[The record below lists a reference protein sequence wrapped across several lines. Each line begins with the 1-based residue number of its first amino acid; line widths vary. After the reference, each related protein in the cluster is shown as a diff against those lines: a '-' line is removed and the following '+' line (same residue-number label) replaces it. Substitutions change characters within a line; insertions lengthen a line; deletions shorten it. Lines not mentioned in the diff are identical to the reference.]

1 MMRLLLILISLLSL
15 KANSTEYFEYT
26 IKPGDTLSQI
36 ANIYQ
41 VELEELY
48 RANKFLGFNPNK
60 IEVNQEINIPKEFK
74 PELCPP
80 SANIESTFVFQD
92 IGKGYYL
99 EPEWYSESLNELIET
114 CFDQVKA
121 DELMELSEDK
131 AIELIL
137 KDKEYESSFVLN
149 SLTFNENPLRNKFMG
164 TYCKALIKGVE
175 SYLKP
180 AWWIDCQYDAKTIED
195 SPYNRDIKN
204 ALLFLSDHLDVN
216 QVRQINFKALPLDFR
231 VYVQISILE
240 LVKANPNQNISELLQ
255 QVSLDLRDQ
264 ISSYPLFSNLRNLSN
279 IANFIFYANNASRED
294 LSIQILYDFLD
305 VSCNRCDLRDLQ
317 QMITSRVMLDEFDP
331 KDMKYFWSS
340 LSMSQVFA
348 ANSLGAMENYWGS
361 YELVSS
367 VRNYF
372 IEQILRMKTPSLS
385 YLDRNL
391 GIFYSDASMYAASHK
406 KCDIAGEFIYKA
418 FDTYNEFTY
427 ASDLFREPV
436 VVANCFLKS
445 GEINDAKQFFELA
458 LQSESIINKN
468 NVYYEAIA
476 LLIKGL
482 YNDVEGSF
490 ITDAYNLIIENN
502 ILTDQFLDDYYV
514 ALDTLFAVEQI
525 KQTNSL
531 DYVKLKNKLNSISTT
546 KKLQKAKIFSKQN
559 IEDLQ
564 LELEKVSLNIYMLES
579 EIISSTLTSQNFQN
593 FQKEKLLEF
602 YDRKKDIV
610 NSIFNQSSRIDSLYN
625 GYENQNEL
633 MNKIP
638 KNTKVLVYFIFKDS
652 SWAVTYSP
660 KSAILNKIDAKSGE
674 LKVQTGFLNRSLT
687 DLNEYDFEAA
697 HKIYEMIFSDIQQN
711 FKKNS
716 SILIFDSDTVR
727 IPLSILVKSIPDESN
742 YSKAL
747 ITAEWLLRDYSFAY
761 LYPTKNKLDNVE
773 YQDTFLGIANSS
785 SYSWT
790 DLPSLKSSVREVRN
804 LALSSNAKVENI
816 LTGVEAT
823 KENFLQKLG
832 NNYERIVISTH
843 AVPEGW
849 KGYTGESSLL
859 LASNKSDFFLPTSEI
874 AQLEFTSDMVVL
886 SSCSGM
892 TDDFRDL
899 FKSFLVAGAGSVVHA
914 NWKLESKFAS
924 EFTDEFFKELWLN
937 KDLQK
942 HEAMRNVALSFLD
955 DYSNPMYAD
964 PAFWGNFSIGYSSL

>member
-1 MMRLLLILISLLSL
+1 MRLLLTLISLLSL

-26 IKPGDTLSQI
+26 VKPGDTLSQI
-36 ANIYQ
+36 ANTYQ

-60 IEVNQEINIPKEFK
+60 IKVNQEINIPKEFI

-80 SANIESTFVFQD
+80 SANIETTFVFRD

-99 EPEWYSESLNELIET
+99 EPDWYSESLNVLIET

-149 SLTFNENPLRNKFMG
+149 SLTFNENPSRNKFIE

-204 ALLFLSDHLDVN
+204 ALLFLSDHLDLN

-231 VYVQISILE
+231 VYVQMIILRQ
-240 LVKANPNQNISELLQ
+240 VRANSNQNISELLE

-264 ISSYPLFSNLRNLSN
+264 ISNYPLFSNLRNLAN
-279 IANFIFYANNASRED
+279 ITNFMYYANNASRED
-294 LSIQILYDFLD
+294 LSLQILDDFLT

-317 QMITSRVMLDEFDP
+317 QIITWDRENPDKSEP
-331 KDMKYFWSS
+331 INPEYFWSA
-340 LSMSQVFA
+340 LNMSQLFA
-348 ANSLGAMENYWGS
+348 ANSLTAMENYFGS

-372 IEQILRMKTPSLS
+372 IEQIHRVKSHSYS

-391 GIFYSDASMYAASHK
+391 GVFYSDASMYAASHD
-406 KCDIAGEFIYKA
+406 KCDIAGEFILKA
-418 FDTYNEFTY
+418 FDTYDEFTY

-445 GEINDAKQFFELA
+445 GKINHAKQFFELA
-458 LQSESIINKN
+458 LQSESITNKN
-468 NVYYEAIA
+468 NDYYEAIA

-482 YNDVEGSF
+482 YNDVDSGF

-502 ILTDQFLDDYYV
+502 ILTDQFLEDYNV

-525 KQTNSL
+525 KKTNSL

-564 LELEKVSLNIYMLES
+564 FELEKVSLDIYTLES
-579 EIISSTLTSQNFQN
+579 EIISSTITSQN
-593 FQKEKLLEF
+593 FQKEKLLKF

-610 NSIFNQSSRIDSLYN
+610 NSIFNQSDRIDSLYN

-633 MNKIP
+633 MNKIS
-638 KNTKVLVYFIFKDS
+638 KDTKVLVYFILEDS
-652 SWAVTYSP
+652 SWAVTYSA

-674 LKVQTGFLNRSLT
+674 LEILTNTLNRSLT
-687 DLNEYDFEAA
+687 ELNEYDFEAA
-697 HKIYEMIFSDIQQN
+697 HRIYEMIFRDIEQN
-711 FKKNS
+711 FKRNS
-716 SILIFDSDTVR
+716 SILIFDSDKVR
-727 IPLSILVKSIPDESN
+727 IPLSILVKSIPDEIN

-747 ITAEWLLRDYSFAY
+747 ITAEWLIRDYSFAY
-761 LYPTKNKLDNVE
+761 LYPTKNTFDKVQ

-790 DLPSLKSSVREVRN
+790 ELPSLKSSVREVRN

-816 LTGVEAT
+816 LTGIDAT
-823 KENFLQKLG
+823 KENFLQKLE

-849 KGYTGESSLL
+849 KGYTGESSLV
-859 LASNKSDFFLPTSEI
+859 LASSKSDFFLPTSEI
-874 AQLEFTSDMVVL
+874 AQLEFNSDMVVL

-899 FKSFLVAGAGSVVHA
+899 FKSFLVAGAESVVHA
-914 NWKLESKFAS
+914 NWKLESRFAS
-924 EFTDEFFKELWLN
+924 EFTDEFFKELWLKKN
-937 KDLQK
+937 IQK
-942 HEAMRNVALSFLD
+942 HQAMRNVALSFLE

-964 PAFWGNFSIGYSSL
+964 PAFWGNFSIGYGTL